1 MKGKGLGNRSPGLQK
16 RVFWDVNPQVC
27 LTAEGKQPA
36 ERKTG
41 RLKKGRKEQMKQN
54 LITDWYGINCRW

>member
-1 MKGKGLGNRSPGLQK
+1 MRNERKGIREQESRTTKEGVLGCESS
-16 RVFWDVNPQVC
+16 C
-27 LTAEGKQPA
+27 LTAEGKPPA

-54 LITDWYGINCRW
+54 FNYRLVWN

>member
-1 MKGKGLGNRSPGLQK
+1 MSPGLQK

-54 LITDWYGINCRW
+54 FNYRLVWN